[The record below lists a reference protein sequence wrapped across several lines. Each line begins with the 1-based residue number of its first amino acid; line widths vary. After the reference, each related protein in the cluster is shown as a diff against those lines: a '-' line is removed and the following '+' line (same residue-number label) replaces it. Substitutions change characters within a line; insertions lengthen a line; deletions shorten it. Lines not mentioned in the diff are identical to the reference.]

1 MSGTNISRSD
11 VQAES
16 QITSIEKDGF
26 WLLTNDGEFF
36 VAFSQYPAFA
46 GATVNQIFSFR
57 ENFGDFHWDE
67 LDIDIELDALKS
79 PEQYPL
85 KFE

>member
-1 MSGTNISRSD
+1 MSGTFTSQNDI
-11 VQAES
+11 QTKT

-36 VAFSQYPAFA
+36 VSFVQYPAFQKA
-46 GATVNQIFSFR
+46 KVEQIFNFR

-67 LDIDIELDALKS
+67 LDIDIELNALKH

>member
-1 MSGTNISRSD
+1 MSPIYFNSD
-11 VQAES
+11 N
-16 QITSIEKDGF
+16 GF

-36 VAFSQYPAFA
+36 VSFEQYPVFRK
-46 GATVNQIFSFR
+46 ATVEQIFNFR
-57 ENFGDFHWDE
+57 ESFGDFHWDE
-67 LDIDIELDALKS
+67 LDIDIELDALKH